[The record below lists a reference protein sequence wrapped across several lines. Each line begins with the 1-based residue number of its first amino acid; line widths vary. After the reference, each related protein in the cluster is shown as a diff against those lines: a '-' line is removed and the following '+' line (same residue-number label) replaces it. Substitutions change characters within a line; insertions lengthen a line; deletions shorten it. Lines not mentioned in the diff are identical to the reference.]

1 MKQSIYIILF
11 ALTLTSCFNNKQEPR
26 NNVYRPEF
34 DISTDNRN
42 IICSYYENDKASIY
56 QIDITNNQKTKI
68 SQKTENSLIKPL
80 YSPDNKNIACLAE
93 SLTEDY
99 KSKIC
104 LININSKTLIDLTKD
119 SLLILEF
126 VFAPSGQSI
135 YFTAAGHFGNYSP
148 VARKAPHEIDIYNID
163 IRTKKIQKI
172 TDFNSYDLHG
182 LSINN
187 SGDSLLFRLT
197 AKSNKGLYW
206 MDIKSK
212 ELLQISASNDLRA
225 EKKLT
230 AYEYYTPV
238 LSKDNSKIAFTEPYE
253 LYIME
258 RHTRISKLIFRNE
271 PNLVNIGE
279 AKFFYSYNYLMI
291 SLPTNSKAT
300 NSTGYNYGFY
310 TLNPETNELK
320 TLDLWELLLLTA
332 PTQK

>member
-1 MKQSIYIILF
+1 MRQHIYIILF
-11 ALTLTSCFNNKQEPR
+11 VLTLTSCSNQKDEPS
-26 NNVYRPEF
+26 NYVYRPEF

-42 IICSYYENDKASIY
+42 IICSYYEKDKASIY
-56 QIDITNNQKTKI
+56 QIDITNNQKTKVSPTI
-68 SQKTENSLIKPL
+68 DYSLIKPL
-80 YSPDNKNIACLAE
+80 YSPDNKKIACLAE
-93 SLTEDY
+93 SLTDDI

-104 LININSKTLIDLTKD
+104 LIDINSKAIIDLTND

-126 VFAPSGQSI
+126 VFDPSGQSI

-163 IRTKKIQKI
+163 IGTKRVQKI

-187 SGDSLLFRLT
+187 GGDSLLFRLT
-197 AKSNKGLYW
+197 AKSNNGLYW

-212 ELLQISASNDLRA
+212 ALLQISASNDLRA
-225 EKKLT
+225 EQKAS

-253 LYIME
+253 LYIMD
-258 RHTRISKLIFRNE
+258 RQTRISKLIFRNE
-271 PNLVNIGE
+271 PNLVNIGD

-291 SLPTNSKAT
+291 SLPTNSKT
-300 NSTGYNYGFY
+300 PNSTGYNFGFY

-320 TLDLWELLLLTA
+320 TLDL
-332 PTQK
+332 